1 MKRILCMLVLICLMP
16 FAAPAKGEEIYYEAD
31 EYIQGLWE
39 ADGNIYVLD
48 GQRIV
53 RLTAEGG
60 EVQTELQARYSAGA
74 CDGDNLW
81 CVRFDSEAEA
91 LLMERIAENGG
102 AVQTLSFDAWDMGDL
117 AVRCMLATEYGFC
130 LITQDGELIICRR
143 EDDEAVLVEE
153 DEDGYALCPLT
164 MTNWGEESV
173 LLAGE
178 DGTEIRLYILN
189 METGE
194 VRRGPAIE
202 CMDAAGFGCLMAAG
216 EQLIFVLD
224 DQLWQMEGLDGQPQ
238 SLKEANLN
246 AYYGSWG
253 LLLEGGV
260 VLADINGA
268 ASLKFDETAEKG
280 ALKVASDL
288 NERVEQAARQLER
301 EGISVEISSR
311 IMGYGEI
318 SKAILTGSDAYDVYV
333 TSLSRPDYNALY
345 KKGYLQPL
353 EDEEIVRWTA
363 GVYPEMAKAFT
374 RDGAPV
380 ALPVSMYT
388 VGMACNPRALQELGI
403 QEIPT
408 TWKEFFQVLARL
420 SQTGTGDY
428 YLFPPYLL
436 DLREQVFYDFYQNML
451 LEAQQ
456 LDDPRGFFD
465 TPEMREALAEFERI
479 DFDAFPQGQ
488 DDVWCEDEELL
499 FVSQACL
506 DCASCGDPDTM
517 DYALKEMPLSFR
529 EGEPGL
535 LEGRMN
541 VAIINPYGQN
551 HEEALMLLRILLE
564 DMPLTEQANMQA
576 GWTEPIVDPVQEEGK
591 DIKYLVSPQ
600 GLACYQGYVGSVRI
614 WHDSGLGFDGEEML
628 SDLRSRYLAGNMT
641 GPEFL
646 QALDEKWSMML
657 LERE

>member
-16 FAAPAKGEEIYYEAD
+16 FASPAKGEGIYYTAEQ
-31 EYIQGLWE
+31 YIQGLWE
-39 ADGNIYVLD
+39 ADGDIYVLD

-74 CDGDNLW
+74 CDGENLW

-153 DEDGYALCPLT
+153 DEDGYALSPLVMT
-164 MTNWGEESV
+164 MWGGESA
-173 LLAGE
+173 LLTGE
-178 DGTEIRLYILN
+178 DGSEIRFYILDL
-189 METGE
+189 ETCG
-194 VRRGPAIE
+194 VRRGPAIS
-202 CMDAAGFGCLMAAG
+202 CMDAKSFGCLITAG
-216 EQLIFVLD
+216 EQITYVLD
-224 DQLWQMEGLDGQPQ
+224 SQLWQMEGLDGQPQ
-238 SLKEANLN
+238 PLRDANPN
-246 AYYGSWG
+246 VYFGSWG
-253 LLLEGGV
+253 LLAEDGV
-260 VLADINGA
+260 LLAGVDKAETLNFG
-268 ASLKFDETAEKG
+268 ETAGKNV
-280 ALKVASDL
+280 LKVASNL
-288 NERVEQAARQLER
+288 VYFVEQVAQEMARD
-301 EGISVEISSR
+301 GISVEVSSR
-311 IMGYGEI
+311 SMGYGEI
-318 SKAILTGSDAYDVYV
+318 SKAILTESDAYDVYV
-333 TSLSRPDYNALY
+333 ISMSYPDYDALY
-345 KKGYLQPL
+345 RKGYLQPL
-353 EDEEIVRWTA
+353 EDEEIALWTA

-374 RDGAPV
+374 VDGVPV
-380 ALPVSMYT
+380 ALPLSMYA
-388 VGMACNPRALQELGI
+388 VGMACNTQALQELGI
-403 QEIPT
+403 QEIPA
-408 TWKEFFQVLARL
+408 TWKDFFRLLAQL

-428 YLFPPYLL
+428 FAFSPLCL
-436 DLREQVFYDFYQNML
+436 DLKDLIFYDFYQYAL

-465 TPEMREALAEFERI
+465 TPEMRETLAEFERI
-479 DFDAFPQGQ
+479 DFDAFAQGWEE
-488 DDVWCEDEELL
+488 DCAEDEVL
-499 FVSQACL
+499 FISQASL
-506 DCASCGDPDTM
+506 DCEFFHVYNTE
-517 DYALKEMPLSFR
+517 DYGLEVMPLSIL
-529 EGEPGL
+529 EGQPAL
-535 LEGRMN
+535 IEGRMT

-551 HEEALMLLRILLE
+551 QQDALMLLRALLA

-591 DIKYLVSPQ
+591 DIKYLVSSQ
-600 GLACYQGYVGSVRI
+600 GLACYQGYAGNVRI